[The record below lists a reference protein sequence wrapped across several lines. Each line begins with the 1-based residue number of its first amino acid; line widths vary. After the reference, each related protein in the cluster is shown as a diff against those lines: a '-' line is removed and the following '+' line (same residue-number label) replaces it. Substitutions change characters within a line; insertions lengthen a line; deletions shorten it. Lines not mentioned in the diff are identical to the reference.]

1 MALSRM
7 CWSAEVSLQSFL
19 IGIAAVFV
27 GYQNGLS
34 FPVTLFCLTI
44 VLMQLIEYFVWSTEG
59 NERANFR
66 YSVLAAGLLWLQPV
80 ASILTL
86 PSKWISTSLGSYVG
100 LSFFASLFNQ
110 KPLGQTYRMEKGS
123 NGHLEWKWLD
133 KTWATAV
140 SLLVYFVFLLGPLVM
155 QKEWTLLTL
164 ALTTLA
170 GSLYSFYDANTWG
183 SMWCWFV
190 NYLVVGVSGYQVLV
204 AKP

>member
-1 MALSRM
+1 M

-19 IGIAAVFV
+19 IGITATFV

-44 VLMQLIEYFVWSTEG
+44 VFMQLIEYFVWSDLD

-80 ASILTL
+80 ASIYTL
-86 PSKWISTSLGSYVG
+86 PSKWFSTAVGSYIG
-100 LSFFASLFNQ
+100 LSFVGSLMNQ
-110 KPLGQTYRMEKGS
+110 KPLEETYRMEKGE
-123 NGHLEWKWLD
+123 NGHLVWKWLG
-133 KTWATAV
+133 KTRETAI
-140 SLLVYFVFLLGPLVM
+140 SLLVYFVFLLGPLVI

-170 GSLYSFYDANTWG
+170 GSLYSFYEANTWG

-190 NYLVVGVSGYQVLV
+190 NYLVVGLAGFQLFKNTY
-204 AKP
+204 

>member
-1 MALSRM
+1 M

-19 IGIAAVFV
+19 IGITAVFV

-44 VLMQLIEYFVWSTEG
+44 VFMQLIEYFVWSNEG
-59 NERANFR
+59 NDRANFR
-66 YSVLAAGLLWLQPV
+66 YSVLASLLLWLQPI
-80 ASILTL
+80 ASISTL
-86 PSKWISTSLGSYVG
+86 PSKWISTALGSYIG
-100 LSFFASLFNQ
+100 LSFLSSLFNET
-110 KPLGQTYRMEKGS
+110 PLEVRYRMEKGI

-133 KTWATAV
+133 KSWQTAV
-140 SLLVYFVFLLGPLVM
+140 SLLVYFVFLFGPLVF

-170 GSLYSFYDANTWG
+170 GSLYSFYEANTWG

-190 NYLVVGVSGYQVLV
+190 NYLVVGVAGYQVLV